1 MSDLTYRVA
10 GVVGAV
16 AVLVGVAG
24 GIPLVW
30 RELAEAQG
38 KCDYVSCVNSSTAP
52 TLVGLGLM
60 TLVGICVLGFSLRGL
75 VYERRIALQSRHQDR
90 SR

>member
-1 MSDLTYRVA
+1 MTYRVA
-10 GVVGAV
+10 GVAEAV

-24 GIPLVW
+24 AVPVIW
-30 RELAEAQG
+30 RELGEAQG
-38 KCDYVSCVNSSTAP
+38 TCDYVSCVNISTAP

-60 TLVGICVLGFSLRGL
+60 TLVGICVLGLSVRGL
-75 VYERRIALQSRHQDR
+75 VNQRRIALQSRHQDP